1 MEGRLQAPYPS
12 SKLPRRGHF
21 FAATSAKK
29 RRSFINACDRFIY
42 TEIFRTKSVGSSK
55 AVAPTKSGPLRDFNS
70 DEGFKVALDQ
80 SIDAATAE
88 SGRANLGAVG
98 NHLLRLLP
106 DFDPRN
112 YGFRKLSDLVE
123 KNPSL
128 RQSVS
133 APLGYPVPFGPE

>member
-1 MEGRLQAPYPS
+1 MS
-12 SKLPRRGHF
+12 RRGGVR
-21 FAATSAKK
+21 AWSGQRCASDLDA
-29 RRSFINACDRFIY
+29 Y
-42 TEIFRTKSVGSSK
+42 RTLRAERCPLQCCGL
-55 AVAPTKSGPLRDFNS
+55 PLRDFNS

-80 SIDAATAE
+80 SIDAAIAE

-128 RQSVS
+128 RLVREKTASGTQVVY
-133 APLGYPVPFGPE
+133 AERK

>member
-1 MEGRLQAPYPS
+1 MTPPVSPRKTPKSRPIYLAASPAGLLRNFGRL
-12 SKLPRRGHF
+12 
-21 FAATSAKK
+21 T
-29 RRSFINACDRFIY
+29 I
-42 TEIFRTKSVGSSK
+42 
-55 AVAPTKSGPLRDFNS
+55 
-70 DEGFKVALDQ
+70 

-98 NHLLRLLP
+98 NHLLKLLP

-128 RQSVS
+128 RLVREKTASGTQVVY
-133 APLGYPVPFGPE
+133 AERK

>member
-1 MEGRLQAPYPS
+1 MCSVQC
-12 SKLPRRGHF
+12 PRH
-21 FAATSAKK
+21 
-29 RRSFINACDRFIY
+29 
-42 TEIFRTKSVGSSK
+42 EIARDARHMRHDGSGSTK
-55 AVAPTKSGPLRDFNS
+55 AGPLRDFNS
-70 DEGFKVALDQ
+70 DEGFKAALDQ

-98 NHLLRLLP
+98 NHLLKLLP

-128 RQSVS
+128 RLVREKTAHGTQVLY
-133 APLGYPVPFGPE
+133 AERK

>member
-1 MEGRLQAPYPS
+1 MFLV
-12 SKLPRRGHF
+12 
-21 FAATSAKK
+21 T
-29 RRSFINACDRFIY
+29 
-42 TEIFRTKSVGSSK
+42 
-55 AVAPTKSGPLRDFNS
+55 VAPTKSGPLRDFNS

-80 SIDAATAE
+80 SIGAATAE
-88 SGRANLGAVG
+88 SGRANLGGVG

-128 RQSVS
+128 RLVREKTPSGTQVVY
-133 APLGYPVPFGPE
+133 AERK

>member
-1 MEGRLQAPYPS
+1 MI
-12 SKLPRRGHF
+12 RG
-21 FAATSAKK
+21 
-29 RRSFINACDRFIY
+29 Y
-42 TEIFRTKSVGSSK
+42 TEIFRTKAVGSSK
-55 AVAPTKSGPLRDFNS
+55 AVASTKSGPLRDFNS

-98 NHLLRLLP
+98 NHLLKLLP

-128 RQSVS
+128 RLVREKTASGTQVVY
-133 APLGYPVPFGPE
+133 AERK